1 MLKFNLLPLKYSP
14 DDVERVEIDLPS
26 LRDMRFYFDGSYS
39 IPSVTT
45 ILGSGADKGAII
57 ANWKKKWVKIF
68 RDRNVPQRD
77 IDAYFSMAS
86 TRGTFLHEMIENY
99 HETGGVLP
107 DTLEIP
113 DYDNGIF
120 ERMEGYMKQVPAGKR
135 KHKGLLRQHPRH
147 WLHVFDYLDT
157 LRGTVL
163 AQERFLFN
171 ISHQIAGTCDLIY
184 RDGRTGN
191 IVVADYK
198 FTGYS
203 HSEDHGYGSYC
214 WDKPSD
220 AFHDKWLQL
229 AAYAIAFNDEYPEDP
244 VTHMHLISTHPHGIE
259 TFIVPLDKPS
269 RDDELQLDT
278 RDYIEDFQVLVSKFF
293 KKRL

>member
-26 LRDMRFYFDGSYS
+26 LESMRFYTDGSIS

-45 ILGSGADKGAII
+45 ILGSGSSTGAII

-86 TRGTFLHEMIENY
+86 TRGTFLHEMIEKY
-99 HETGGVLP
+99 HESGGVLP

-113 DYDNGIF
+113 DYDNEIF
-120 ERMEGYMKQVPAGKR
+120 ERFETVMGRVPTSKR
-135 KHKGLLRQHPRH
+135 RHKGLLRQHPRH
-147 WLHVFDYLDT
+147 WLHVFDYLDS

-163 AQERFLFN
+163 AQERFLF
-171 ISHQIAGTCDLIY
+171 SRDQQIAGTCDLIY
-184 RDGRTGN
+184 RDERTN
-191 IVVADYK
+191 HVVVSDYK

-203 HSEDHGYGSYC
+203 HQTDHGYGSYC
-214 WDKPSD
+214 WEKPSD
-220 AFHDKWLQL
+220 TFHDKWLQL
-229 AAYAIAFNDEYPEDP
+229 TAYGLAFNEEYPDNP
-244 VTHMHLISTHPHGIE
+244 VTRMHLISTHPHGIE
-259 TFIVPLDKPS
+259 TFIVPFDKEA
-269 RDDELQLDT
+269 RDDELQLST
-278 RDYIEDFQVLVSKFF
+278 RDYSADFATLVTKFF